1 MVESAAAAFGAR
13 LIVHP
18 LLVPAALLAAHAVMI
33 RRFEGGDWSV
43 VGLHRAA
50 AHPFRWGEP
59 TLIAVAAIGLPS
71 AALLSIGQLEVVA
84 AAPGSSLGEAARLSW
99 LLVPAALGEE
109 LVMRGYVF
117 AMLREAFGWRI
128 SLVLT
133 SVGFGLLHAANP
145 GANAQA
151 ILTVVLAGFFLGLV
165 LVRTDSLYAAWAAHA
180 AWNLTLAIAL
190 HADVSGISV
199 GATPDY
205 RLVDSGPD
213 WLTGG
218 AWGPEG
224 GAGAAMGL
232 LLASVIMVRPLLAR
246 RRGAVA

>member
-1 MVESAAAAFGAR
+1 MIQSTAAAFGAR
-13 LIVHP
+13 IVVHP
-18 LLVPAALLAAHAVMI
+18 LLLAAAFVAAHALMI
-33 RRFEGGDWSV
+33 RRFEDGDWSR

-50 AHPFRWGEP
+50 AHPRRWIEAA
-59 TLIAVAAIGLPS
+59 IVAVAAVGLPS
-71 AALLSIGQLEVVA
+71 AALMSIGHLDIVD
-84 AAPGSSLGEAARLSW
+84 AAPGSSFGEALRLGW
-99 LLVPAALGEE
+99 LLIPAAFGEE
-109 LVMRGYVF
+109 LVIRGYFF
-117 AMLREAFGWRI
+117 ALLREALGWKTAI
-128 SLVLT
+128 VVT

-165 LVRTDSLYAAWAAHA
+165 LVRTGSLYAAWAAHA
-180 AWNLTLAIAL
+180 AWNLTLAVVL
-190 HADVSGISV
+190 HADVSGIGL

-224 GAGAAMGL
+224 GAAAAVGL
-232 LLASVIMVRPLLAR
+232 MLASVIMLRPLIRQRGRVLA
-246 RRGAVA
+246 